1 MFFFLEG
8 FKNPVQDSCHKMRD
22 ELILFLHD
30 FVHDTIFFFFF
41 AIHTTEWIWF
51 FSRLYGGS
59 ALVYIV
65 LWDYSLARE
74 WRARDRM
81 YERNDDVVKG
91 P

>member
-1 MFFFLEG
+1 
-8 FKNPVQDSCHKMRD
+8 MRD

-30 FVHDTIFFFFF
+30 FVHDTIFFSSLSTQQSG
-41 AIHTTEWIWF
+41 IF
-51 FSRLYGGS
+51 FSFRLNGGS

-81 YERNDDVVKG
+81 YERNDDVVKRSIKIVHDS
-91 P
+91 